1 MVNNMFQLDT
11 LVRDRKT
18 KIMLGWKPYYQNKDI
33 YDIYRTIEMCNNENK
48 IPQYDGSFHSLY
60 EVMSYRILIDD
71 RVFAFVDAT
80 QRDLDYMR
88 EKYNTNE
95 KCKIRYTYSDYDLG
109 YEKVKTKKKGGKR

>member
-1 MVNNMFQLDT
+1 MVTNMFQLDT

-60 EVMSYRILIDD
+60 EVMSYRILVDD

-80 QRDLDYMR
+80 ESQLNFMR
-88 EKYNTNE
+88 EHYNTNE
-95 KCKIRYTYSDYDLG
+95 KCKPRYTCDEYVSS
-109 YEKVKTKKKGGKR
+109 KVKKKGGKRK